1 MEMILVARRIKLAQQ
16 RSLIPDAPGL
26 TTAHYGADAITSI
39 LDEFA
44 RIGSNRLPAPPA
56 VLRAQRALALRK
68 SKNRQTGHQL
78 KVKQAQLLRGLL
90 NVGRGAV
97 GLLGR
102 GGRQVARLG
111 TGAWSKIRQMGAG
124 ARSLALRGRAAWA
137 RAGQEAQA
145 FRQARQ
151 AGQAFRAGEQ
161 AMEQGFARGRAFR
174 QAEQAAEQAAG
185 RVGRRAATSVEDVNA
200 RLARA
205 AREGRIARGEIPAP
219 RTRPTT
225 VSGGTQG
232 AARHTAA
239 EVEEGVEQGTR
250 RAADIGKTLKNEGLW
265 RKGWREMP
273 LSMKALTG
281 LQALSGDPLGA
292 VGSLAGLPFYGKGR
306 AGLGTILSLGGG
318 LAGSALSMVGP
329 GIFRTSPAPAQA
341 AQTAADQVPQAPT
354 YIQQA
359 PAGPTPYDMNMQY
372 LQQDPR
378 GLSPGSYGM
387 FGGGMFG
394 GR

>member
-1 MEMILVARRIKLAQQ
+1 MILVARRIKLAQQ

-26 TTAHYGADAITSI
+26 TTAHYGADALTGI
-39 LDEFA
+39 LDEFG
-44 RIGSNRLPAPPA
+44 RIGSDRLPAPPA
-56 VLRAQRALALRK
+56 VLRAQRALALRT
-68 SKNRQTGHQL
+68 SKKRRTGHQL
-78 KVKQAQLLRGLL
+78 KVKQAQFLRGLL
-90 NVGRGAV
+90 NLGRGAL

-124 ARSLALRGRAAWA
+124 ARSLINRGRAAWA
-137 RAGQEAQA
+137 NAGQEAQV
-145 FRQARQ
+145 FMKGRQ
-151 AGQAFRAGEQ
+151 AGQAFQAGEQ
-161 AMEQGFARGRAFR
+161 AMAEGFARGRAFR

-185 RVGRRAATSVEDVNA
+185 RTGRGAVESMEDVNA

-225 VSGGTQG
+225 VAGGTRG
-232 AARHTAA
+232 AARRTAA
-239 EVEEGVEQGTR
+239 EVEEGVERATS
-250 RAADIGKTLKNEGLW
+250 RAAGIGKTLKNVGLW
-265 RKGWREMP
+265 RKGLRDMP
-273 LSMKALTG
+273 LSMKVVTG

-292 VGSLAGLPFYGKGR
+292 VGSLAGLPYYAKGKT
-306 AGLGTILSLGGG
+306 GLGTALSLGGG
-318 LAGSALSMVGP
+318 LLGSTLAVIGP

-341 AQTAADQVPQAPT
+341 AQAAADQVPQAPT

-359 PAGPTPYDMNMQY
+359 SASPTPYDMDMQY

-378 GLSPGSYGM
+378 GISPGSYGM

-394 GR
+394 G